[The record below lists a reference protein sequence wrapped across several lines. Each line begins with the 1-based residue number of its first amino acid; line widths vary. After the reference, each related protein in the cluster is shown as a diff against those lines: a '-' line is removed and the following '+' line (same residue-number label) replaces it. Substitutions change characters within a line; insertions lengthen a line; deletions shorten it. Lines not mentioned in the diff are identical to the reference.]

1 MIIAIPS
8 EAPGGLDAGVAD
20 HFGHCAAFTMVELQE
35 DGVGSVRVM
44 PNTGHVQ
51 GGCMAPVMMLKQ
63 AGADAMIAGG
73 MGMRPLAGFQ
83 QVGIRVYYKEEARTV
98 GDAVR
103 LVAEGKAREFGPAQ
117 TCGGGG
123 GGGDGGGGGCQGH

>member
-1 MIIAIPS
+1 MIVAIPS
-8 EAPGGLDAGVAD
+8 EAPGGLDATVAD
-20 HFGHCAAFTMVELQE
+20 HFGHCAAFTMVDLQE
-35 DGVGSVRVM
+35 TGVVSVSVL

-83 QVGIRVYYKEEARTV
+83 QVGIHVYYNEEARTV

-103 LVAEGKAREFGPAQ
+103 LLGEGKAREFGPAQ
-117 TCGGGG
+117 VCGGGP
-123 GGGDGGGGGCQGH
+123 GGDGDGGCQGH